1 MKRLVHLHHYRALL
15 RSLFIAVFIGV
26 AAALAVWLFHRSM
39 IGLEWLLLG
48 NADGSLVAAAAALP
62 GWRRA
67 LTPALGGLAAGLL
80 LYIHQRYR
88 HQRPAAPTDY
98 MEAIETGNGKLD
110 TGASLVKCLAS
121 LLVVSSGSAI
131 GREGAMILLAA
142 LVGSLFAQ
150 RFTHEKEWK
159 LWVACAA
166 AAGMASAYHAPL
178 AGSLFIAEILF
189 GTLMLASLGPVV
201 IAAVSALLM
210 TNLLNGGQAPLY
222 LVTPLAAP
230 LPTQYLL
237 MALVGVVAGAGGPLF
252 LWLMTATGHAFRSLR
267 LKPPLQLALGGLIV
281 GLLSLLFPQV
291 WGNGYSVVQALLIA
305 PPGAAAGAILVCK
318 LLAILASS
326 GSGAPGG
333 VFTPTLFVGA
343 ALGSIIGQLFGL
355 WPGMDTAVPLL
366 LALTGM
372 ATLLAATTHAP
383 IMAALMVFE
392 MTGEYALLPGIL
404 LSCVIATTVSRG
416 LRPVSVYHSAAP
428 PKREA

>member
-80 LYIHQRYR
+80 LYVHQRYR

-252 LWLMTATGHAFRSLR
+252 LWLMTATGRAFRSLR

-305 PPGAAAGAILVCK
+305 PPGVLLLGAILVCK

-333 VFTPTLFVGA
+333 VFTPTLFVSRARFDDRPAVRPVAGHGCGGA
-343 ALGSIIGQLFGL
+343 A
-355 WPGMDTAVPLL
+355 
-366 LALTGM
+366 
-372 ATLLAATTHAP
+372 AAGADRHGHPAGRHHP
-383 IMAALMVFE
+383 CADHGGAD
-392 MTGEYALLPGIL
+392 GI
-404 LSCVIATTVSRG
+404 
-416 LRPVSVYHSAAP
+416 
-428 PKREA
+428 

>member
-1 MKRLVHLHHYRALL
+1 
-15 RSLFIAVFIGV
+15 
-26 AAALAVWLFHRSM
+26 
-39 IGLEWLLLG
+39 
-48 NADGSLVAAAAALP
+48 
-62 GWRRA
+62 
-67 LTPALGGLAAGLL
+67 
-80 LYIHQRYR
+80 
-88 HQRPAAPTDY
+88 
-98 MEAIETGNGKLD
+98 
-110 TGASLVKCLAS
+110 
-121 LLVVSSGSAI
+121 
-131 GREGAMILLAA
+131 
-142 LVGSLFAQ
+142 
-150 RFTHEKEWK
+150 
-159 LWVACAA
+159 
-166 AAGMASAYHAPL
+166 
-178 AGSLFIAEILF
+178 LFIAEILF

-305 PPGAAAGAILVCK
+305 PPGVLLLGAILVCK

-355 WPGMDTAVPLL
+355 WPGMDAAVPLL

-416 LRPVSVYHSAAP
+416 LRPVSVYHSAPP